1 MKHCLAVVLSLA
13 GQEETAV
20 SKQNMFALFII
31 LISAYS
37 VYVHVSQRPISRKK
51 MSYTTFSFFFFF
63 TVGCFLLSG
72 LYSVFL
78 FYSHWCLTRLCT
90 QQRKL

>member
-63 TVGCFLLSG
+63 YSGVFSSVWSLQRLLV
-72 LYSVFL
+72 LQPLVL
-78 FYSHWCLTRLCT
+78 D
-90 QQRKL
+90 

>member
-51 MSYTTFSFFFFF
+51 MSYTTFSFFFFLQWGVFFCLVF
-63 TVGCFLLSG
+63 TASSCFTAIG
-72 LYSVFL
+72 A
-78 FYSHWCLTRLCT
+78 
-90 QQRKL
+90 